1 VHFKMASPS
10 RKFFTVHLLLFTVY
24 LLFGCAPLLEK
35 PVAVPEKP
43 PAVKPVPRPPAT
55 APQALAPVPSREI
68 PTLTDDLD
76 PVSLEQSVARSL
88 QYLERFPA
96 KRTYRFGDRRCTV
109 QDMKDSLVF
118 FLSIMR
124 GADPP
129 EVKEKR
135 IRESFD
141 FYRAAGQRKGG
152 KVLFT
157 GYYEPVLEGS
167 FEETEIFRHPVYELP
182 SDMVTVHLGK
192 FRSKFKGERIV
203 GRVAGGE
210 LVPYYNR
217 RDIDAEGALEN
228 KGHEIA
234 WLSDPV
240 DVFFLHIQ
248 GSGMIRFPGGGF
260 MQISFAGSNGRPYR
274 GLGRMLFDS
283 GKITEK
289 EMSLRGIKK
298 YLRGHPEEMTD
309 IMSHNESYVFFRMVE
324 EGPVGAIGV
333 PLTGGRSIA
342 TDLDLF
348 PRGALAFIRLR
359 KPLFDGEGEIASWTA
374 FSRFVLNQDTGGVI
388 KGPARVDLFCG
399 RGREAELTAGTL
411 NEEGELFFLLKKKGD
426 KALP

>member
-1 VHFKMASPS
+1 M
-10 RKFFTVHLLLFTVY
+10 R
-24 LLFGCAPLLEK
+24 
-35 PVAVPEKP
+35 
-43 PAVKPVPRPPAT
+43 RDD
-55 APQALAPVPSREI
+55 
-68 PTLTDDLD
+68 PT
-76 PVSLEQSVARSL
+76 
-88 QYLERFPA
+88 
-96 KRTYRFGDRRCTV
+96 
-109 QDMKDSLVF
+109 
-118 FLSIMR
+118 
-124 GADPP
+124 
-129 EVKEKR
+129 EVKERR

-141 FYRAAGQRKGG
+141 VYRAAGHKKEG

-167 FEETEIFRHPVYELP
+167 LEKTETFRYPVYERP
-182 SDMVTVHLGK
+182 HDMVTVHLGK
-192 FRSKFKGERIV
+192 FRSKYRGERIV
-203 GRVAGGE
+203 GRVTDGE
-210 LVPYYNR
+210 VVPYYNR

-228 KGHEIA
+228 RGHEIA

-240 DVFFLHIQ
+240 DVFFLHVQ

-260 MQISFAGSNGRPYR
+260 MQISFAESNGRPYR
-274 GLGRMLFDS
+274 GLGRLLVDS

-298 YLRGHPEEMTD
+298 YLHEHPEEMTD
-309 IMSHNESYVFFRMVE
+309 IMSHNESYVFFRIVE

-359 KPLFDGEGEIASWTA
+359 KPLFDGKDEIVSWTA

-399 RGREAELTAGTL
+399 QGKEAELTAGTL
-411 NEEGELFFLLKKKGD
+411 NEEGDLFFLLKKKGD